1 MSIKWIIGL
10 MTAFVFLSLL
20 SGVME
25 MQYLGTSDAG
35 ILHNI
40 ITAPQV
46 TSFNNPLTAPIAFA
60 SAAWNIA
67 KALWAAFWW
76 DYAFFQGY
84 WVIFKYAI
92 FWPIS
97 IGIIIAFV
105 LAIRGVPSG

>member
-10 MTAFVFLSLL
+10 MTAFVILTIL
-20 SGVME
+20 SGIIE

-40 ITAPQV
+40 ITAPKITTFNDPISIVV
-46 TSFNNPLTAPIAFA
+46 TLATATL
-60 SAAWNIA
+60 NIA
-67 KALWAAFWW
+67 KALWQAFWW

-84 WVIFKYAI
+84 WVIIKYAL

-97 IGIIIAFV
+97 IGIIVAFL
-105 LAIRGVPSG
+105 LAIRGVSSG

>member
-10 MTAFVFLSLL
+10 MTAFIILSLL
-20 SGVME
+20 SGIIE

-35 ILHNI
+35 ILNSI
-40 ITAPQV
+40 ITAPEV
-46 TSFNNPLTAPIAFA
+46 VSFNNPLTAVYTFA
-60 SAAWNIA
+60 SFAWNMT

-97 IGIIIAFV
+97 VGIIVAIV
-105 LAIRGVPSG
+105 LAIRGVSSG